1 MLTAVVFIKSR
12 CHYVGSIVLSS
23 CACTGYKPCS
33 PQLVSDRILHLTAAY
48 DELLKLANERQSRL
62 KEARRMWQFYDDVED
77 EEAWIK
83 EKEQIMSSPDL
94 GHDLTSIRLL
104 LTKHKVSY
112 LVHFYAYEI

>member
-1 MLTAVVFIKSR
+1 MLTAVVFINTR

-23 CACTGYKPCS
+23 CACTGSEPCH
-33 PQLVSDRILHLTAAY
+33 PQFVSDRILHLTAAY
-48 DELLKLANERQSRL
+48 KEMLKLANERQSRI
-62 KEARRMWQFYDDVED
+62 KEACRMWQFCDDVED

-83 EKEQIMSSPDL
+83 EKEHMMSSPDL

-112 LVHFYAYEI
+112 LVRFYAYQL

>member
-1 MLTAVVFIKSR
+1 LQLHSLQLVSLCV
-12 CHYVGSIVLSS
+12 CV
-23 CACTGYKPCS
+23 GYKPCS

-48 DELLKLANERQSRL
+48 EELLQLANERQSRL
-62 KEARRMWQFYDDVED
+62 KEARKMWQFYDDVED

-104 LTKHKVSY
+104 LTKHKVQCFVICLLGVFLEW
-112 LVHFYAYEI
+112 LVLQTGEL